1 VNGSQYCIY
10 IMASNSGTLYTGVT
24 NDLERCLQ
32 SSIRN
37 RQTAILLM
45 ISGILL
51 AAGESRRMGSAKAL
65 LHYQGQ
71 TFIARICNAF
81 LTAGVDELIV
91 VLGARAEQLRQVLP
105 IHSKLRTV
113 INSRYNL
120 GQLSSLMVG
129 IGALS
134 PGSEAA
140 IVNLVDHPVIDA
152 KTINALISSFR
163 TAPLP
168 ILIASY
174 QGKRGHP
181 VLFSSQVYGEILAAP
196 LDQGAK
202 VVVRK
207 DPTRVRE
214 VPLDDPGILADI
226 DTPEDY
232 VRYVGL
238 KK

>member
-1 VNGSQYCIY
+1 
-10 IMASNSGTLYTGVT
+10 
-24 NDLERCLQ
+24 
-32 SSIRN
+32 
-37 RQTAILLM
+37 M

-51 AAGESRRMGSAKAL
+51 AAGESRRMGSPKAL

-71 TFIARICNAF
+71 TFIERICSAF
-81 LTAGVDELIV
+81 LTAEVGELIV
-91 VLGARAEQLRQVLP
+91 VLGAHADTLRPALPSHPQLRSV
-105 IHSKLRTV
+105 V
-113 INSRYNL
+113 NSRYFL
-120 GQLSSLMVG
+120 GQLSSLMTG

-134 PGSEAA
+134 PESEAA
-140 IVNLVDHPVIDA
+140 IVNLVDHPLVTTE
-152 KTINALISSFR
+152 TIKALIASFR
-163 TAPLP
+163 KAPLP
-168 ILIASY
+168 ILLASY
-174 QGKRGHP
+174 QGRRGHP

-214 VPLDDPGILADI
+214 IQLDDPGILADI

-232 VRYVGL
+232 VHYAGGA

>member
-1 VNGSQYCIY
+1 
-10 IMASNSGTLYTGVT
+10 
-24 NDLERCLQ
+24 
-32 SSIRN
+32 
-37 RQTAILLM
+37 M
-45 ISGILL
+45 ISAILL

-81 LTAGVDELIV
+81 LTSSVDELIV
-91 VLGARAEQLRQVLP
+91 VLGARVDELRPALP
-105 IHSKLRTV
+105 SHPKLRTV
-113 INSRYNL
+113 VNPRYSL

-129 IGALS
+129 ISALS
-134 PGSEAA
+134 PESEATL
-140 IVNLVDHPVIDA
+140 VNLVDHPLIEA
-152 KTINALISSFR
+152 ETMKALIDSFR
-163 TAPLP
+163 AAPLS

-181 VLFSSQVYGEILAAP
+181 VLFSSQVYGEIFAAP
-196 LDQGAK
+196 LDQGAR

-214 VPLDDPGILADI
+214 IALNDPGILADI

-232 VRYVGL
+232 VRYVGPQ
-238 KK
+238 K

>member
-1 VNGSQYCIY
+1 
-10 IMASNSGTLYTGVT
+10 
-24 NDLERCLQ
+24 
-32 SSIRN
+32 
-37 RQTAILLM
+37 M
-45 ISGILL
+45 ISAILL
-51 AAGESRRMGSAKAL
+51 AAGESRRMGSPKAL

-71 TFIARICNAF
+71 TFIERICTAF

-91 VLGARAEQLRQVLP
+91 VLGARAEEIGRALPTHLALRSV
-105 IHSKLRTV
+105 V
-113 INSRYNL
+113 NSRYSQ

-134 PGSEAA
+134 PESEAA
-140 IVNLVDHPVIDA
+140 IVNLVDHPLVSSETIKEVIDSYRA
-152 KTINALISSFR
+152 
-163 TAPLP
+163 APVP
-168 ILIASY
+168 IVIASY

-181 VLFSSQVYGEILAAP
+181 VLFSSQIYGEILAAP

-214 VPLDDPGILADI
+214 ILLDDPGILADI

-232 VRYVGL
+232 AHFVGRQE
-238 KK
+238 